1 MNKTEESEK
10 METEPDLLDVT
21 PDITPDITPNHDAIF
36 SPDMLSKA
44 FREEKKQMQ
53 KNLFENKKKY
63 Q

>member
-44 FREEKKQMQ
+44 FREEKKQM
-53 KNLFENKKKY
+53 
-63 Q
+63 